1 MRRVGSY
8 DVEDP
13 HKIQGRDE
21 VAVSD
26 RSLAALRLRAALDA
40 LAGARGRLLV
50 LGCGAGRYVRA
61 LERERPDLTLHG
73 GDLSLTALHEA
84 AARDERGQYLALDA
98 SRLPYRDDVFG
109 AVVFFD
115 LLEHVPAYQAMLA
128 EIARVLAPGG
138 VLHFFVP
145 LEAEPGTLYTLLA
158 GSERLPIHR
167 WKRDHVG
174 HVNRFDAGSAIRAV
188 WQAGLEV
195 TDASFGFHLAGQVH
209 DIVDYWNRERQ
220 LGGPG
225 LLPRRAVGAV
235 TRATFLAT
243 WRLSYFE
250 DRLYAGRRF
259 ASGLHLTAIK
269 PGDPGK
275 VKEDER

>member
-1 MRRVGSY
+1 MRRVGAY

-21 VAVSD
+21 VDVSD
-26 RSLAALRLRAALDA
+26 RSLAALRLRAALEA
-40 LAGARGRLLV
+40 LEGVRRAVLV

-61 LERERPDLTLHG
+61 LERERPDLRFHG

-84 AARDERGQYLALDA
+84 AARDERAHYLSLDA
-98 SRLPYRDDVFG
+98 SRLPYRNNAFG

-128 EIARVLAPGG
+128 EIARVLTPGG

-145 LEAEPGTLYTLLA
+145 LEAEPGTLYALLA
-158 GSERLPIHR
+158 GSARVPIHR

-195 TDASFGFHLAGQVH
+195 REASFGFHLAGQVH
-209 DIVDYWNRERQ
+209 DLVDYWNRERQ
-220 LGGPG
+220 SGGPG
-225 LLPRRAVGAV
+225 FLPRSAVAAL

-259 ASGLHLTAIK
+259 ASGLHLTAVK
-269 PGDPGK
+269 PVEAGK
-275 VKEDER
+275 VKEDKR